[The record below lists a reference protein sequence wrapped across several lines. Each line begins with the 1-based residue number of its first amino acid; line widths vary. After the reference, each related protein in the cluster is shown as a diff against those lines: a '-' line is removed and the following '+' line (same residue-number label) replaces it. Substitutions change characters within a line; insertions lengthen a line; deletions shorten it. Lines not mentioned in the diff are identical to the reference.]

1 MAVRGIEEVAIRRL
15 AVKFSGNETTPPDA
29 TANPAPTGSDPAA
42 TSDLETTTVTNA
54 DSATTTPNT
63 EALLNQF
70 TTLDEVQLLDTTL
83 RDGEQMPGV
92 SLTPADKLE
101 LARELDAAGVH
112 VIEAGSACTSEGER
126 EGIRRVAAAGLDAT
140 VTSFARGVQSDVD
153 RALDCGVDG
162 INLVVPASDKHVETK
177 VGSTREEVVE
187 TTIELVE
194 YATDHGLWV
203 EVLGEDGSRADLEY
217 LERLLGA
224 GLDAGADRVCY
235 CDTVGAAGPE
245 RTAEIV
251 SRLADL
257 GPTSLHTH
265 DDLGFGMTNVHA
277 GLKAGAD
284 LVHGTVN
291 GVGERAGNVALEE
304 VAIALDRCYDVDTV
318 ELQRLYRLCRRVA
331 DVTGVAIPPNKAVG
345 GANAFAH
352 ESGIHTDGTLKDG
365 TMYEPYAP
373 ETVGRE
379 RRLVLG
385 KHAGRAG
392 VAAALAEHGLDVD
405 EDELREVVARVKD
418 LGDRGKRVTDADLLA
433 ITEDVQGRERDRH
446 VELVDL
452 SASSGGNLPT
462 ASVRLRV
469 GDEERVASGTGSGP
483 VDAGLEAV
491 RAALSSDA
499 ATGDDDASAGG
510 VSFELD
516 SYHVAAIT
524 GGTDAVVTVEVDLSR
539 GDRSVS
545 VSASDADIT
554 RASVVAM
561 VDALDRLLSAEA
573 AEAGI
578 EPDAVTADD

>member
-1 MAVRGIEEVAIRRL
+1 M
-15 AVKFSGNETTPPDA
+15 KFSGE
-29 TANPAPTGSDPAA
+29 APTPTAA
-42 TSDLETTTVTNA
+42 TTDDSTVTTT
-54 DSATTTPNT
+54 T
-63 EALLNQF
+63 EALLNPF
-70 TTLDEVQLLDTTL
+70 TTLEEVQLLDTTL

-92 SLTPADKLE
+92 SLTPADKVD

-112 VIEAGSACTSEGER
+112 LIEAGSACTSAGER
-126 EGIRRVAAAGLDAT
+126 EGIRRVAAEGLDAT
-140 VTSFARGVQSDVD
+140 VTSFARGVQSDID
-153 RALDCGVDG
+153 RALDCDVDG
-162 INLVVPASDKHVETK
+162 VNLVVPASDKHVETK

-187 TTIELVE
+187 TTVELVE
-194 YATDHGLWV
+194 YATDHDLWV
-203 EVLGEDGSRADLEY
+203 EVLGEDGSRADLDY
-217 LERLLGA
+217 LEQLLGA
-224 GLDAGADRVCY
+224 GLDAGADRICY

-251 SRLADL
+251 SRLAEL

-265 DDLGFGMTNVHA
+265 DDLGFGLTNVHA

-284 LVHGTVN
+284 TVHGTVN
-291 GVGERAGNVALEE
+291 GVGERAGNVAIEE

-318 ELQRLYRLCRRVA
+318 ELDRLYRLCRRVA
-331 DVTGVAIPPNKAVG
+331 EVTGVPLPPNKAVG

-365 TMYEPYAP
+365 TMYEPYPP
-373 ETVGRE
+373 ETIGRE

-392 VAAALAEHGLDVD
+392 VAAALAEHDLEVD

-446 VELVDL
+446 VELVDFT
-452 SASSGGNLPT
+452 ATSGGNLPT

-491 RAALSSDA
+491 RAAL
-499 ATGDDDASAGG
+499 AG
-510 VSFELD
+510 VAFELD
-516 SYHVAAIT
+516 SYHVDAIT

-573 AEAGI
+573 AEAGV

>member
-1 MAVRGIEEVAIRRL
+1 MIVRRIEEVASRRL
-15 AVKFSGNETTPPDA
+15 AAKFSDDNDAGARPPRGGTGLTT
-29 TANPAPTGSDPAA
+29 SDPVGGNR
-42 TSDLETTTVTNA
+42 TET
-54 DSATTTPNT
+54 
-63 EALLNQF
+63 LLNPL

-92 SLTPADKLE
+92 SLTPAEKVDI
-101 LARELDAAGVH
+101 ARELDAAGMHFV
-112 VIEAGSACTSEGER
+112 EAGSACTSAGER
-126 EGIRRVAAAGLDAT
+126 EAIRRVASEGLDAT
-140 VTSFARGVQSDVD
+140 VTSFARGVKADVD
-153 RALDCGVDG
+153 HALDCDVDG

-177 VGSTREEVVE
+177 VGSTRDDVVDRAV
-187 TTIELVE
+187 ELVE

-203 EVLGEDGSRADLEY
+203 EVLGEDGSRADLDY

-224 GLDAGADRVCY
+224 GLDAGADRICY
-235 CDTVGAAGPE
+235 CDTVGAADPE
-245 RTAEIV
+245 GTATIV

-265 DDLGFGMTNVHA
+265 DDLGFGVANVHA

-284 LVHGTVN
+284 TVHGTVM

-304 VAIALDRCYDVDTV
+304 VAIALARSYDVDTV
-318 ELQRLYRLCRRVA
+318 ELERLYWLCRTVSEA
-331 DVTGVAIPPNKAVG
+331 TGVALPPNKAVC

-365 TMYEPYAP
+365 TMYEPYPP

-392 VAAALAEHGLDVD
+392 VQAALAEHDVAVD
-405 EDELREVVARVKD
+405 DDELSEVVARVKE

-452 SASSGGNLPT
+452 SATSGGNLPT

-469 GDEERVASGTGSGP
+469 GDDDRVASGTGSGP

-491 RAALSSDA
+491 RAALA
-499 ATGDDDASAGG
+499 GDGAGDG
-510 VSFELD
+510 RQFSFELD
-516 SYHVAAIT
+516 SYHVDAIT

-545 VSASDADIT
+545 VSAADADIT

-561 VDALDRLLSAEA
+561 VDGLDRLLSA
-573 AEAGI
+573 AGD
-578 EPDAVTADD
+578 EGVESGTVPPADD

>member
-1 MAVRGIEEVAIRRL
+1 M
-15 AVKFSGNETTPPDA
+15 KFSGNDDHA
-29 TANPAPTGSDPAA
+29 PAA
-42 TSDLETTTVTNA
+42 AGLRTDGGRSPGDRTDGASGDGTPEDGIPKDGAPRDGAT
-54 DSATTTPNT
+54 DDATTTTTT
-63 EALLNQF
+63 EDLLNPF
-70 TTLDEVQLLDTTL
+70 THLTEVQLLDTTL

-92 SLTPADKLE
+92 SLTPAQKVTI
-101 LARELDAAGVH
+101 ATELDAAGIH

-126 EGIRRVAAAGLDAT
+126 EAIRRVAAEGLDAT
-140 VTSFARGVQSDVD
+140 VTSFARGVKSDVD
-153 RALDCGVDG
+153 HALDCGVDG

-177 VGSTREEVVE
+177 IGSTREEVVAA
-187 TTIELVE
+187 TVELVE

-203 EVLGEDGSRADLEY
+203 EVLGEDGSRADPDY

-224 GLDAGADRVCY
+224 GLDAGADRIAY
-235 CDTVGAAGPE
+235 CDTVGAGDPE
-245 RTAEIV
+245 HTAAIV

-265 DDLGFGMTNVHA
+265 DDLGFGMANVHA
-277 GLKAGAD
+277 GLTAGAD
-284 LVHGTVN
+284 TVHGTVN

-304 VAIALDRCYDVDTV
+304 VAIALDRSYDVDTV
-318 ELQRLYRLCRRVA
+318 ELERLYRLCRVVS
-331 DVTGVAIPPNKAVG
+331 DTTGVAIPPNKAVA

-365 TMYEPYAP
+365 TMYEPYPP

-405 EDELREVVARVKD
+405 DDELREVVARVKE

-469 GDEERVASGTGSGP
+469 GDEQRVASGTGAGP

-491 RAALSSDA
+491 RSALAGENPEDGDA
-499 ATGDDDASAGG
+499 

-516 SYHVAAIT
+516 SYHVDAIT

-561 VDALDRLLSAEA
+561 VDALDRLLSMEA
-573 AEAGI
+573 ANAGVD
-578 EPDAVTADD
+578 PDAVTPADD

>member
-1 MAVRGIEEVAIRRL
+1 MIVRGIEEVASRRL
-15 AVKFSGNETTPPDA
+15 AAKFPDDNDSGARPPRGGTGPEPTDKPTDSLLTRTP
-29 TANPAPTGSDPAA
+29 
-42 TSDLETTTVTNA
+42 L
-54 DSATTTPNT
+54 
-63 EALLNQF
+63 

-92 SLTPADKLE
+92 SLTPGEKVDI
-101 LARELDAAGVH
+101 ARELDAAGMH
-112 VIEAGSACTSEGER
+112 LIEAGSACTSEGER
-126 EGIRRVAAAGLDAT
+126 EAIRRVADEGLDAT
-140 VTSFARGVQSDVD
+140 VTSFARGVQADID
-153 RALDCGVDG
+153 HALDCGVDG
-162 INLVVPASDKHVETK
+162 VNLVVPASDKHVETK
-177 VGSTREEVVE
+177 VGSTRDEVVE
-187 TTIELVE
+187 TTVELVE
-194 YATDHGLWV
+194 YAKSHGLWV
-203 EVLGEDGSRADLEY
+203 EVLGEDGSRADIDY
-217 LERLLGA
+217 LDRLLGA
-224 GLDAGADRVCY
+224 GLDAGADRICY
-235 CDTVGAAGPE
+235 CDTVGAADPE
-245 RTAEIV
+245 RTAEVV

-265 DDLGFGMTNVHA
+265 DDLGFGVANVHA

-284 LVHGTVN
+284 TVHGTVM
-291 GVGERAGNVALEE
+291 GVGERAGNVAVEE
-304 VAIALDRCYDVDTV
+304 VAIALDRSYGIDTV
-318 ELQRLYRLCRRVA
+318 ELERLYRLCRTVSEA
-331 DVTGVAIPPNKAVG
+331 TGVALPPNKAVC

-365 TMYEPYAP
+365 TMYEPYPP

-392 VAAALAEHGLDVD
+392 VKAALAEHDVAVD
-405 EDELREVVARVKD
+405 DDELTEVVGRVKE

-452 SASSGGNLPT
+452 SATSGGNLPT
-462 ASVRLRV
+462 ASVRLRI
-469 GDEERVASGTGSGP
+469 GDDKRVASGTGAGP

-491 RAALSSDA
+491 RAALA
-499 ATGDDDASAGG
+499 DDTAGEG

-516 SYHVAAIT
+516 SYHVDAIT

-545 VSASDADIT
+545 VSSTDADIT

-561 VDALDRLLSAEA
+561 VDGLDRLLAAAADAADAEP
-573 AEAGI
+573 G
-578 EPDAVTADD
+578 AVADD